1 MFLLIYVSLQEH
13 NAEVTFTLAVEQPH
27 LNFEQL
33 VLSSLSPIELSAL
46 KVLQSMSASQL
57 LINPLNDNQQWQFV
71 WLMSTLS
78 ILLQFNMG
86 TCFGYDSGLP
96 CLATGWW
103 LSSLSVKSSINAL
116 ELGQKS
122 YRAGGSASA
131 EHNCTTAN
139 TTWDYRQAPDC
150 TGQTLN
156 VQSGTSR
163 NLATWQRR
171 WRM

>member
-13 NAEVTFTLAVEQPH
+13 NAEVTFTLAVEQSH

-86 TCFGYDSGLP
+86 ICFGYD
-96 CLATGWW
+96 TGAFCV
-103 LSSLSVKSSINAL
+103 LRL
-116 ELGQKS
+116 
-122 YRAGGSASA
+122 AGG
-131 EHNCTTAN
+131 C
-139 TTWDYRQAPDC
+139 
-150 TGQTLN
+150 
-156 VQSGTSR
+156 
-163 NLATWQRR
+163 RR
-171 WRM
+171 